1 MTCDMAEENSDS
13 QDLAFQALTF
23 LILDG
28 SWFFLGLGTNIV
40 EASWILFPLLVSQV
54 LSYYKAL
61 DWLQIANTGNMFYA
75 YVSPSLT
82 DL

>member
-40 EASWILFPLLVSQV
+40 EAS
-54 LSYYKAL
+54 
-61 DWLQIANTGNMFYA
+61 
-75 YVSPSLT
+75 
-82 DL
+82 